1 MYDKYTVNTLAGP
14 NGNTAETDVRLIAG
28 ITPLWLLLKCI
39 TVVYFLS
46 NCYTLSET
54 LLDSYVF
61 LLTIYNYFLRIIE
74 RLNLNLY

>member
-14 NGNTAETDVRLIAG
+14 NGYTAETYVRLIAG

-39 TVVYFLS
+39 TVKVVYFLS
-46 NCYTLSET
+46 NCYILSET

-61 LLTIYNYFLRIIE
+61 LLTIYRYF
-74 RLNLNLY
+74 